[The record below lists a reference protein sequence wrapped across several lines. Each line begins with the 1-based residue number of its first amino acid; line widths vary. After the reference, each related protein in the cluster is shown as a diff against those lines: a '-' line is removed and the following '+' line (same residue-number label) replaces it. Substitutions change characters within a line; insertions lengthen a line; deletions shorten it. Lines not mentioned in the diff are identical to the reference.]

1 MKQLII
7 IGTILTSLL
16 SCDNKDDL
24 DSFISEDITK
34 YNDRIAEWRMKGEI
48 WTFDPILITRELF
61 RSDDIE

>member
-1 MKQLII
+1 M
-7 IGTILTSLL
+7 TSLL

-34 YNDRIAEWRMKGEI
+34 YNERIAEWRMKGEI